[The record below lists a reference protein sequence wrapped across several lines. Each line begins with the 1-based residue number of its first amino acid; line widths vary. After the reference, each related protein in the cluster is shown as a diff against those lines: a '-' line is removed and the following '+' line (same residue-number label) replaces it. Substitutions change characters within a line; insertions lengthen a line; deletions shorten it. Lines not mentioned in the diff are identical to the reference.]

1 MSKMHE
7 VSIVYD
13 TIQMVEKHSQEANIK
28 SVDKIILKVGE
39 FTCVKEDSLIFAFE
53 SLSENTI
60 CDNAKLII
68 DKVGAKAYCDDCKE
82 EFSIDFMNKT
92 CPKCNKYSN
101 NITSGYELI
110 LSRIEGE

>member
-7 VSIVYD
+7 VSIIYD
-13 TIQMVEKHSQEANIK
+13 TIKMVEKHSQEANIK

-39 FTCVKEDSLIFAFE
+39 FTCVQEDSLIFAFE

-60 CDNAKLII
+60 CDGAKFII
-68 DKVGAKAYCDDCKE
+68 DKVAAKAYCNDCKE
-82 EFSIDFMNKT
+82 EFSIDFMNKA

-101 NITSGYELI
+101 KI
-110 LSRIEGE
+110 LFVILLSTLDSERV